1 MPLMSGKSDK
11 IVSANIKELV
21 KSGMPQRQAIAVAMR
36 KAVRAKPDKK

>member
-36 KAVRAKPDKK
+36 KAGRAKPDKK

>member
-1 MPLMSGKSDK
+1 MPLLKGKSDK

-36 KAVRAKPDKK
+36 KAGRAKAEKK